1 MAVDDKGQDKEQLV
15 DTSANSSPSDLPLQ
29 GNTFIVEESSQ
40 EMAWLLNQDA
50 ILTKGMGHLFPENLD
65 LSGVS
70 SVLDVA
76 CGPGGWVLDVA
87 RNHPEFTVTGF
98 DISEPMIDYAR
109 AHATARGLHNVHFRV
124 MSALEP
130 LDFPDNSFDMVNAR
144 TLVGFMFPEAWPRLL
159 QEMVRVC
166 RPNGI
171 IRLTEFE
178 LPLTNSIAF
187 EKISELVIEAT
198 LKANRNY
205 SPDTRHFGITPM
217 LGRLLREAGCQAL
230 ESQVYAID
238 FSSGTDAHESVYQDY
253 MIVYSL
259 IQPFLLKM
267 GVTTPEAIE
276 HTYQQMLTELLTED
290 FCGIW
295 YYLSAWGHTPA

>member
-1 MAVDDKGQDKEQLV
+1 M
-15 DTSANSSPSDLPLQ
+15 DTFVNPSLSDLPLQ
-29 GNTFIVEESSQ
+29 GNTFVIEESSQ

-50 ILTKGMGHLFPENLD
+50 ILTKGMGHLFPESLD
-65 LSGVS
+65 LSGVTD
-70 SVLDVA
+70 VLDVA

-87 RNHPEFTVTGF
+87 RSYPECTVTGF

-109 AHATARGLHNVHFRV
+109 SHATARGLHNAHFRV

-130 LDFPDNSFDMVNAR
+130 LRFPDNSFDIVNAR
-144 TLVGFMFPEAWPRLL
+144 TMVGFMFPAAWPRLL
-159 QEMVRVC
+159 REMVRVC

-178 LPLTNSIAF
+178 LPVTNSPAF
-187 EKISELVIEAT
+187 EKIGELAIEAT

-205 SPDTRHFGITPM
+205 SPDTRHLGITPM
-217 LGRLLREAGCQAL
+217 LGWLLRDAGCREL

-238 FSSGTDAHESVYQDY
+238 FSTGTEAHESVSQDY
-253 MIVYSL
+253 TVVYSL
-259 IQPFLLKM
+259 LQPFLLKM
-267 GVTTPEAIE
+267 RVTTPDAIE

-295 YYLSAWGHTPA
+295 YYLSVWGHTPA